1 MKAIWIVLGVVAVII
16 VAVAILAETEDPTG
30 VRDWEIQIF
39 EDETPN
45 AFALPGGRIG
55 VHTGLF
61 EVAVNADQLAA
72 VIGHEVA
79 HVIARHGN
87 ERISTS
93 YVATAGLS
101 VVEIW
106 MGDKDPKD
114 RENILQLLGV
124 GATIGVML
132 PFSRTHES
140 EADILGLELMARAGF
155 DPRASVDLW
164 QNMVAAGGGAPP
176 EFLST
181 HPSGETRI
189 RDLQAN
195 MPGAMGLY
203 DEARA
208 EGKNPRCR

>member
-1 MKAIWIVLGVVAVII
+1 M
-16 VAVAILAETEDPTG
+16 
-30 VRDWEIQIF
+30 
-39 EDETPN
+39 
-45 AFALPGGRIG
+45 
-55 VHTGLF
+55 HTGLF